1 VTAELLRT
9 RGAEPLL
16 TAHGLSLGYGEVA
29 VLRDVTLCVRRG
41 EFWCWIGPNG
51 SGKSTLL
58 RAFLGLLEPLAGRLE
73 VAAPLRDRTRI
84 GYVPQRS
91 ELSDALPTT
100 VRELVELGLVRTR
113 TPRAA
118 REAAVGWALEQVGLT
133 EMARRSVWAL
143 SGGQRQRALLA
154 RALVRRPELL
164 VLDEPTEG
172 LDAATHEALL
182 RTVDALRRDGLTL
195 LVVTHRLEIARERAD
210 HVGLFVGGRV
220 VAGPRDEVLETDAA
234 RTALSGR
241 GLALP

>member
-1 VTAELLRT
+1 MR
-9 RGAEPLL
+9 AEPLL
-16 TAHGLSLGYGEVA
+16 AARGLALGYGEVA
-29 VLRDVTLCVRRG
+29 VLRDVTLSVRAG

-73 VAAPLRDRTRI
+73 RAARLQDRTRI

-113 TPRAA
+113 ARRAA
-118 REAAVGWALEQVGLT
+118 REAAVHWALEQVDLAP
-133 EMARRSVWAL
+133 MARRSVWSL

-172 LDAATHEALL
+172 LDAPTHEALL
-182 RTVDALRRDGLTL
+182 RTVDALQREGLTL

-210 HVGLFVGGRV
+210 HVALFVDGGV
-220 VAGPRDEVLETDAA
+220 IAGPRDEVLATEAA